1 MNLYFSPQSEKY
13 LNSKGS
19 EKIKKLANKLII
31 FTNSNNVMMVSIV
44 VKEVSWTSSHLES
57 FILNYEMYSIF
68 VGTRTNRGNRC
79 RKIYLCIKGCLRAS
93 FCKYRESGDSF
104 KIFNFFIFC
113 PNKAFSELFSKIQL
127 KDPKALEFFQ
137 NRGKFENRHFGLPP
151 PLKID
156 KNDAFSFRSCW

>member
-1 MNLYFSPQSEKY
+1 MEATSR
-13 LNSKGS
+13 
-19 EKIKKLANKLII
+19 LIR
-31 FTNSNNVMMVSIV
+31 
-44 VKEVSWTSSHLES
+44 E
-57 FILNYEMYSIF
+57 
-68 VGTRTNRGNRC
+68 GTFLRG
-79 RKIYLCIKGCLRAS
+79 S

-156 KNDAFSFRSCW
+156 NNEAFSFRSC

>member
-1 MNLYFSPQSEKY
+1 MDKI
-13 LNSKGS
+13 GS
-19 EKIKKLANKLII
+19 IRDRLRVDNILLKKNFKKSNVSNK
-31 FTNSNNVMMVSIV
+31 
-44 VKEVSWTSSHLES
+44 
-57 FILNYEMYSIF
+57 SIF
-68 VGTRTNRGNRC
+68 S
-79 RKIYLCIKGCLRAS
+79 ISLCVLRAS
-93 FCKYRESGDSF
+93 FCKYREFGDSF

-127 KDPKALEFFQ
+127 KDPKELEFFQ

>member
-1 MNLYFSPQSEKY
+1 ME
-13 LNSKGS
+13 SKIQDLLGLPFM
-19 EKIKKLANKLII
+19 ERVVVGDVFFLI
-31 FTNSNNVMMVSIV
+31 
-44 VKEVSWTSSHLES
+44 
-57 FILNYEMYSIF
+57 
-68 VGTRTNRGNRC
+68 
-79 RKIYLCIKGCLRAS
+79 LRAS
-93 FCKYRESGDSF
+93 FCKYRKSGDNF
-104 KIFNFFIFC
+104 KIFTFFIFC